1 MKKEN
6 ILLYGGSFDPIH
18 LGHEEVIKSVHK
30 ELNLNRIILV
40 PNFQSPLK
48 DKVFLTPSDRLLCIE
63 QVLKRFPYIEISTYE
78 IKKEAISYSYET
90 VKFFKELYANSN
102 IIFLIGADNW
112 ESRSK
117 WKNFDFILRKSHV
130 LIVGR
135 PGVTIQHF
143 NEYPY
148 EPESFGEPGGI
159 TYFEGPMIDISS
171 TQVKEIIIQDSNLS
185 NVLHPDIISIVKNK

>member
-18 LGHEEVIKSVHK
+18 LGHEEVIKSVHR
-30 ELNLNRIILV
+30 ELSLNRIILV

-63 QVLKRFPYIEISTYE
+63 QVLKRFPYVEISTYE

-90 VKFFKELYANSN
+90 VNFFKELYANSN

-112 ESRSK
+112 ESRLK

-135 PGVTIQHF
+135 PGVTIQEF

>member
-30 ELNLNRIILV
+30 ELNINRIILV
-40 PNFQSPLK
+40 PNYQSPLK
-48 DKVFLTPSDRLLCIE
+48 DKAFLSPIDRLLCID
-63 QVLKRFPYIEISTYE
+63 QVLKRYPYLELSTYE

-90 VKFFKELYANSN
+90 VKFFIESYVNSN

-112 ESRSK
+112 ENRSK

-135 PGVTIQHF
+135 PGVNIQQL
-143 NEYPY
+143 NKYPY
-148 EPESFGEPGGI
+148 EPKSFGEPGGI
-159 TYFEGPMIDISS
+159 TYFEGPMIDMSS
-171 TQVKEIIIQDSNLS
+171 TQVKEIIIQDMNLS
-185 NVLHPDIISIVKNK
+185 NVLHPDIIPIVKNR

>member
-48 DKVFLTPSDRLLCIE
+48 DKVFFTPSDRLLCIE
-63 QVLKRFPYIEISTYE
+63 QVLKRFPYLEISTYE
-78 IKKEAISYSYET
+78 INKETISYSYET
-90 VKFFKELYANSN
+90 VKLFIESYANSN

-135 PGVTIQHF
+135 PGVTIQQF

-171 TQVKEIIIQDSNLS
+171 TQVKQKIIQDTNLS
-185 NVLHPDIISIVKNK
+185 NVLHPDIISIVKKK